1 MSQNIDAVHSASVA
15 VRVLTVVALI
25 SAGCTSVWAQAPAEQ
40 TAAQVQSKPQR
51 VTTTV
56 VVHGE
61 AKDDYLPDTLTAGTL
76 SGEDLK
82 SAPLSATVVTRELMT
97 DQMSRLLNDVVKND
111 ASIGEDYAPVGYY
124 SDYMIRGFAI
134 DLATGIQI
142 NGLTVAGEQDVP
154 LENKQSVEFVKGL
167 AGVESGVASAGGL
180 ISFVTK
186 RPALIRAA
194 DVATDHRGTAYG
206 AADLG
211 RFFGS
216 HKQVGA
222 RLNVAGEHIESY
234 LNGADGWRGVGAGA
248 FDWKPN
254 AQSVLTTDF
263 EYQHKTERS
272 QSGYQLLGGTVLPDL
287 DRIYRSTMLG
297 LQSWAKPN
305 IFDVYTASARYNYEL
320 PHAWR
325 AQIAG
330 SFSHSLI
337 DDNVAY
343 AYGCT
348 GSAQCTDLG
357 GTSPDYFFSPDGTYD
372 VFDYRNPGELRINAV
387 AEALLNGHV
396 KTGVVTHDISVGGE
410 LFLRSVQMPGAPPD
424 GAPDW
429 VQDGSVYAWI
439 GSENIY
445 QPLQSFDGATDSAG
459 IRLQAGPRTLKEDNH
474 QSALLLED
482 RIHLPGHVQLLA
494 AGRYDSLRDHNYSGG
509 TSTDKKIWLPQFAAT
524 YNPVDNLT
532 IYANYGVLLSLGQ
545 QAPWWVKNGSDY
557 LDPYY
562 TRQAE
567 IGAKYAPGERILIT
581 AALFRMHAPYFYPK
595 LLTVADSVCATG
607 VAGDLCF
614 ESDGREHHQGIELN
628 AEGKATRWLR
638 LTASATAMT
647 AVSSETSTPDD
658 NGKQVINQPHLRTSV
673 FADLLVPRVH
683 GLHLMPGWNYTGRK
697 EALRDD
703 TVSVTSYNIFNLG
716 ARYTPG
722 GAEGKVSFRLYADNL
737 ANKRYWKDTGTS
749 GGDSFLYEGAPTT
762 VRLSVHY
769 TF

>member
-1 MSQNIDAVHSASVA
+1 MDISVDIFSGKRSGARGHVRPWAMGLALLTASSF
-15 VRVLTVVALI
+15 VL
-25 SAGCTSVWAQAPAEQ
+25 AQTPAPQ
-40 TAAQVQSKPQR
+40 TAVQTPPKPQA

-61 AKDDYLPDTLTAGTL
+61 TKDDYLPDTLTAGTL
-76 SGEDLK
+76 SGLDLK
-82 SAPLSATVVTRELMT
+82 SAPLAAKVVTRELMT
-97 DQMSRLLNDVVKND
+97 DQMARLLSDVTKSD
-111 ASIGEDYAPVGYY
+111 ASIGDDYAPIGYY
-124 SDYMIRGFAI
+124 GTFMIRGFAI
-134 DLATGIQI
+134 DLATGLQI

-167 AGVESGVASAGGL
+167 AGVESGVAAAGGL
-180 ISFVTK
+180 IGFVTK
-186 RPALIRAA
+186 RPALVHAVDA
-194 DVATDHRGTAYG
+194 ATDHRGTAYG

-216 HKQVGA
+216 RKQVGA
-222 RLNVAGEHIESY
+222 RLNVVGEHIESY
-234 LNGADGWRGVGAGA
+234 LNGANGWRGVGAGA
-248 FDWKPN
+248 LDWKPN
-254 AQSVLTTDF
+254 AQSALMTDF

-272 QSGYQLLGGTVLPDL
+272 QSGYQLLGGTALPDL
-287 DRIYRSTMLG
+287 DRIYRSTKLG
-297 LQSWAKPN
+297 LQSWEKPN
-305 IFDVYTASARYNYEL
+305 IFDTYTASARYNYQL
-320 PHAWR
+320 PRAWR
-325 AQIAG
+325 VQIAG

-343 AYGCT
+343 AYGN
-348 GSAQCTDLG
+348 SNEA
-357 GTSPDYFFSPDGTYD
+357 PYYFFASDGTYD
-372 VFDYRNPGELRINAV
+372 VYDYRNPGELRINAV
-387 AEALLNGHV
+387 GEALLNGHV
-396 KTGVVTHDISVGGE
+396 KTGILTHDISVGGE
-410 LFLRSVQMPGAPPD
+410 LFLRSVQMPD
-424 GAPDW
+424 S
-429 VQDGSVYAWI
+429 SVYAWI

-445 QPLQSFDGATDSAG
+445 QPLESFDGATDSNG
-459 IRLQAGPRTLKEDNH
+459 VRLQAGPRVLKVDSH

-494 AGRYDSLRDHNYSGG
+494 AGRYDSLRDHNFSGG
-509 TSTDKKIWLPQFAAT
+509 KNTDKKVWLPQFAAT

-532 IYANYGVLLSLGQ
+532 LYANYGVLLSLGQ
-545 QAPWWVKNGSDY
+545 QAPWWVQGNGSKY

-595 LLTVADSVCATG
+595 LLAASDSVCTTAA
-607 VAGDLCF
+607 AGDLCF

-628 AEGKATRWLR
+628 AEGKAARWLR
-638 LTASATAMT
+638 LTASATAMK
-647 AVSSETSTPDD
+647 AESVETSTPSY
-658 NGKQVINQPHLRTSV
+658 NGKQIINQPHLRTSA
-673 FADLLVPRVH
+673 FADLLVPRVQ

-697 EALRDD
+697 EALRDN
-703 TVSVTSYNIFNLG
+703 TVSVASYNIFNLG

-722 GAEGKVSFRLYADNL
+722 GDAGKVSFRLYADNL
-737 ANKRYWKDTGTS
+737 ANKRYWKDTGSS